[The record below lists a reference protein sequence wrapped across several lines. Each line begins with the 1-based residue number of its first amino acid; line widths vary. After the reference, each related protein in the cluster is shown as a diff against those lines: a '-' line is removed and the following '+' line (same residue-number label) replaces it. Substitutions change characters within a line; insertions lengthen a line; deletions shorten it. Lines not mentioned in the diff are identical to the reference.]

1 MTPISAANTTEVSR
15 KAATAAIGAWVMAQ
29 ITTA

>member
-1 MTPISAANTTEVSR
+1 MTSAANTTEVSR
-15 KAATAAIGAWVMAQ
+15 KAATTAIGAWVVAQ